1 MEPKAESLKLRG
13 EMQNPLKVYLDMCVY
28 NRPFD
33 DQTQPRIVIET
44 QIVVVLLLMASQSH
58 LDLINSFALAY
69 ENNRNPKI
77 ENLIIVS
84 DLLGL
89 SSEYISFDQQIVSRA
104 LEHENMGI
112 SGMDALHVA
121 CAEKAKADSFVTC
134 DDRLINKLKKT
145 PDLKVSC
152 CSLLEFVSQ
161 EVFTQ

>member
-1 MEPKAESLKLRG
+1 MKL
-13 EMQNPLKVYLDMCVY
+13 YLDMCVY

-33 DQTQPRIVIET
+33 DQSQPRIVIET
-44 QIVVVLLLMASQSH
+44 QIVVVLLLMASQGY

-69 ENNRNPKI
+69 ENSRNPKI
-77 ENLIIVS
+77 ENRIRIS
-84 DLLGL
+84 DLLEF
-89 SSEYISFDQQIVSRA
+89 SSDYISFDEQIINKA

-121 CAEKAKADSFVTC
+121 CAEKAKVDFFVTC

-161 EVFTQ
+161 EVFTQWEI